1 MAVVAVLL
9 EPSFE
14 FKDVLLHLVEG
25 FPATLRAAPV
35 ESVELRPVHNLSP
48 VRRAARRSLVNSILA
63 SIHSSFSA
71 MK

>member
-14 FKDVLLHLVEG
+14 FKDALLHLVEG
-25 FPATLRAAPV
+25 FPAALRAAPV
-35 ESVELRPVHNLSP
+35 ESVELHPVHGLPP

-63 SIHSSFSA
+63 SIHSSFIA